1 MLFKCFEI
9 SVVVKRIWK
18 TLAWSLQNDSV
29 ITEHVCLFPINTM
42 SKLKELKKKLQFEY
56 FIV

>member
-9 SVVVKRIWK
+9 CVVVKHIWR
-18 TLAWSLQNDSV
+18 TLAVSLQNYSI
-29 ITEHVCLFPINTM
+29 ITEHVCPFPINTM
-42 SKLKELKKKLQFEY
+42 SKLMELKKKLQFEY